1 MNDRRE
7 VLLGGPFEQRIGFAR
22 AVRVGDF
29 VAVGGTAPIAE
40 DGTTEG
46 VGDPAAQAR
55 RCYEIIAT
63 ALEHAGASLD
73 DVIRTRTMLT
83 RIDHYAAVAEVRKA
97 VFGGRVLPVDTIV
110 EVSRFVNEEWLVEIE
125 VDAIV
130 TAAASGDNEE
140 ATGDDA

>member
-1 MNDRRE
+1 MSERRE

-22 AVRVGDF
+22 AVRVGAF
-29 VAVGGTAPIAE
+29 VAVGGTAPIGE
-40 DGTTEG
+40 DGETVG
-46 VGDPAAQAR
+46 VGDAAAQAR

-63 ALEHAGASLD
+63 ALERAGASLD

-83 RIDHYAAVAEVRKA
+83 NVDDFVAVAEVRKT

-110 EVSRFVNEEWLVEIE
+110 EVGRFVSEQWLVEVE

-130 TAAASGDNEE
+130 ADVEE
-140 ATGDDA
+140 

>member
-1 MNDRRE
+1 MSERRE

-22 AVRVGDF
+22 AVRVGAF
-29 VAVGGTAPIAE
+29 VAVGGTAAIGE
-40 DGTTEG
+40 DGETVG
-46 VGDPAAQAR
+46 VGDAAAQAR

-63 ALEHAGASLD
+63 ALERAGASLD

-83 RIDHYAAVAEVRKA
+83 NVDDFAAVAEVRKT

-110 EVSRFVNEEWLVEIE
+110 EVGRFVNEQWLVEVE

-130 TAAASGDNEE
+130 ADVEE
-140 ATGDDA
+140 

>member
-1 MNDRRE
+1 M
-7 VLLGGPFEQRIGFAR
+7 LLGGPFEQRIGFAR
-22 AVRVGDF
+22 AVRVGAF

-40 DGTTEG
+40 DGETVG
-46 VGDPAAQAR
+46 VGDAAAQTR

-63 ALEHAGASLD
+63 ALERAGASLD

-83 RIDHYAAVAEVRKA
+83 NVDNFAAVAEVRKT

-110 EVSRFVNEEWLVEIE
+110 EVGRFVNEQWLVEVE

-130 TAAASGDNEE
+130 ADVEE
-140 ATGDDA
+140 

>member
-1 MNDRRE
+1 MTNRRE

-29 VAVGGTAPIAE
+29 VAVGGTAPIGE
-40 DGTTEG
+40 DGATVG
-46 VGDPAAQAR
+46 VGDPTAQAR
-55 RCYEIIAT
+55 RCYDIIAT
-63 ALEHAGASLD
+63 ALERAGASLD

-83 RIDHYAAVAEVRKA
+83 RVEDYAAVAEVRKA

-130 TAAASGDNEE
+130 AAAG
-140 ATGDDA
+140 ADA

>member
-1 MNDRRE
+1 MTERRE

-29 VAVGGTAPIAE
+29 VAVGGTAPIGE
-40 DGTTEG
+40 DGATVG
-46 VGDPAAQAR
+46 IGDPAAQAR

-63 ALEHAGASLD
+63 ALERAGASLD

-83 RIDHYAAVAEVRKA
+83 RVDDYAAVAEVRKA
-97 VFGGRVLPVDTIV
+97 AFGGRVLPVDTIV

-130 TAAASGDNEE
+130 ATAGA
-140 ATGDDA
+140 DA

>member
-1 MNDRRE
+1 MSERHE

-46 VGDPAAQAR
+46 IDDPATQAR

-63 ALEHAGASLD
+63 ALGRAGASLD

-83 RIDHYAAVAEVRKA
+83 RAGDFAAVAEVRKA

-130 TAAASGDNEE
+130 PVTADAGER
-140 ATGDDA
+140 TGEDA

>member
-1 MNDRRE
+1 MSERRE

-22 AVRVGDF
+22 AVRVGAF
-29 VAVGGTAPIAE
+29 VAVGGTAPIGE
-40 DGTTEG
+40 DGETVG
-46 VGDPAAQAR
+46 VGDAAAQAR

-63 ALEHAGASLD
+63 ALERAGASLD

-83 RIDHYAAVAEVRKA
+83 NVDDFAAVAEVRKT

-110 EVSRFVNEEWLVEIE
+110 EVGRFVNEQWLVEVE

-130 TAAASGDNEE
+130 ADLGE
-140 ATGDDA
+140 